1 MDPLS
6 IAGLALAAV
15 DQLWKISERTADL
28 VSNFRDFDHDTKVLE
43 TKIKDD
49 NTRTKAL
56 RQLLFESSIIYQG
69 QTLFEQFDPE
79 VQNHIQ
85 LFFEQAIGIIEQA
98 HQLLSRRQAS
108 SLDETS
114 VADSFSRLS
123 TPSSSIFAV
132 WPSASNSSLSQ
143 AQEVSRKPSRTFRRL
158 RWSLL
163 DKKRVEAIVNEFSD
177 VNKRIYDNIKLW
189 CLGTSIGVD
198 LQHLRHLEEDT
209 TSRALGFDVDARLQI
224 AASAERSMPGTLEIQ
239 QSEDARRA
247 LSSIVPVEGKFG
259 IMQWDSDSML
269 VEYRSY
275 APESPVSV
283 EMDSRTYDLVDRLAK
298 LLRQPKETVFR
309 TPSCWGWA
317 RQMQHNRVAFM
328 FSIPDGCAP
337 QPKSLY
343 HILGAGAQPPA
354 LGQRFM
360 LALQLARCI
369 SHLQLVK
376 WVHKSFRSENILFFP
391 LQADIDLGSTRVA
404 EECLNFSEPW
414 VLGYELSRPEA
425 YFSQGQSDRSP
436 LRDVYRHPDRQGR
449 PTQPFNKV
457 HDIYALGVV
466 LLEIGLWQQATG
478 LEKSGFASVRDPQA
492 IKKQLLRHVEKRL
505 ASKMGE
511 KYQQVVLTCLK
522 NEFDVKD
529 DSKEDLKLQQAFRT
543 KVINVLEK
551 AAEYI

>member
-1 MDPLS
+1 MDFLS
-6 IAGLALAAV
+6 VAGLALTAV

-49 NTRTKAL
+49 NATTKAL
-56 RQLLFESSIIYQG
+56 RQLLFEPSTTYQG

-98 HQLLSRRQAS
+98 CQLLSRRQAS
-108 SLDETS
+108 SPDDTNLI
-114 VADSFSRLS
+114 DSFSRLS
-123 TPSSSIFAV
+123 TPSNSI
-132 WPSASNSSLSQ
+132 WSNGSNSSLSQ
-143 AQEVSRKPSRTFRRL
+143 AQEVSKKPSRTFQRL

-163 DKKRVEAIVNEFSD
+163 DKKRVEAIVSEFSE
-177 VNKRIYDNIKLW
+177 VNKRIYDNIKLL
-189 CLGTSIGVD
+189 CLGTSIGVG
-198 LQHLRHLEEDT
+198 LQHLKHLEENT
-209 TSRALGFDVDARLQI
+209 TSRALGFDVDARLRL
-224 AASAERSMPGTLEIQ
+224 AASAEQSMSGTLEVQ

-247 LSSIVPVEGKFG
+247 LYSVVPVEGKFG
-259 IMQWDSDSML
+259 IMQWNSNPML

-275 APESPVSV
+275 APESPVPL
-283 EMDSRTYDLVDRLAK
+283 EMDSRTHDLVDKLAK

-317 RQMQHNRVAFM
+317 RQMQYNRVAFM
-328 FSIPDGCAP
+328 FSIPEGCAP

-343 HILGAGAQPPA
+343 HILGSGSQPPS
-354 LGQRFM
+354 LGQRFT

-376 WVHKSFRSENILFFP
+376 WVHKSFRSENVLFFP
-391 LQADIDLGSTRVA
+391 SQADNSSCSASTA
-404 EECLNFSEPW
+404 EEYLDFSEPW
-414 VLGYELSRPEA
+414 VMGYEFSRPEA

-449 PTQPFNKV
+449 PTQPFNKI

-466 LLEIGLWQQATG
+466 LLEIGLWQQATSF
-478 LEKSGFASVRDPQA
+478 EKSGFANVRDPQA

-511 KYQQVVLTCLK
+511 KYQQVVLLCLT
-522 NEFDVKD
+522 NGFDVKD
-529 DSKEDLKLQQAFRT
+529 DSKEDLRLQQAFRT
-543 KVINVLEK
+543 KVINVLEN
-551 AAEYI
+551 AAKYI

>member
-1 MDPLS
+1 M
-6 IAGLALAAV
+6 
-15 DQLWKISERTADL
+15 
-28 VSNFRDFDHDTKVLE
+28 
-43 TKIKDD
+43 
-49 NTRTKAL
+49 
-56 RQLLFESSIIYQG
+56 
-69 QTLFEQFDPE
+69 FEQFDPE

-98 HQLLSRRQAS
+98 HQLLSRRQAPS
-108 SLDETS
+108 PDETGL
-114 VADSFSRLS
+114 VDSFSKLS
-123 TPSSSIFAV
+123 TPTSSIFITG
-132 WPSASNSSLSQ
+132 PNGSNSSLSQ
-143 AQEVSRKPSRTFRRL
+143 VQEVSRKPSRTFQRL

-163 DKKRVEAIVNEFSD
+163 DKKRVEAIVNEFSE

-198 LQHLRHLEEDT
+198 LQHLRHMEENT
-209 TSRALGFDVDARLQI
+209 TSRALGFDVDARLQL
-224 AASAERSMPGTLEIQ
+224 AASAEQSIPGTLEVQ
-239 QSEDARRA
+239 QSEDAHRA
-247 LSSIVPVEGKFG
+247 LYSVVPVEGKFG
-259 IMQWDSDSML
+259 IMQWDSKPML

-275 APESPVSV
+275 APESPVPV
-283 EMDSRTYDLVDRLAK
+283 EMDSRTYDLVDKLAK

-328 FSIPDGCAP
+328 FSIPEGCAS

-343 HILGAGAQPPA
+343 HILGAGSQPPS

-391 LQADIDLGSTRVA
+391 PKEESSPDFPRVA
-404 EECLNFSEPW
+404 EECLDYSEPW
-414 VLGYELSRPEA
+414 VLGYEFSRPEA

-466 LLEIGLWQQATG
+466 LLEIGKVLYGKFSYTRACMTNCQQA
-478 LEKSGFASVRDPQA
+478 SGSR
-492 IKKQLLRHVEKRL
+492 RL
-505 ASKMGE
+505 ASRNLGLPT
-511 KYQQVVLTCLK
+511 YGIRRLLRSSSYGTLK
-522 NEFDVKD
+522 
-529 DSKEDLKLQQAFRT
+529 SDLLLRWERS
-543 KVINVLEK
+543 INR
-551 AAEYI
+551 